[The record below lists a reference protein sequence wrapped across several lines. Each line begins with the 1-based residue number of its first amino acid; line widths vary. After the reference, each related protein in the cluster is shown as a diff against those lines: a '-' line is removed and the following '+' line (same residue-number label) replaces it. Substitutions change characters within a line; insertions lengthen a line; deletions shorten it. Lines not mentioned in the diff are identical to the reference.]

1 MSAVPLGAAAPPVAP
16 RRQFIIAGLALAL
29 PLAILLR
36 LLPIGAPAAL
46 AGLGLFLL
54 VVAIGQARIE
64 THHPPARLG
73 AANGVTLLRAAGAG
87 LIAALAL
94 DPEPAASWEL
104 VAATALLVG
113 LDGID
118 GMLARRQRLAS
129 AFGARFDMEVDA
141 LTILALSGL
150 AVGLGKAGPW
160 ILAIGLMRYAFVL
173 AGWAL
178 PILARPLPR
187 SMRRKTVCALQLA
200 VLTLLLAPPVVP
212 PLSAALAA
220 FALAALT
227 VSFAIDLAWLVD
239 ARAQLGLIRS
249 LVIYRARPWR
259 IARLARFYAGL
270 LRPGD
275 LAFDIGAHAGN
286 RTLALRAA
294 GARVVALEP
303 QGRFHRFLRRTLPR
317 EITLLPVAA
326 GAAQGRAE
334 LAVSRLHP
342 TVSSLAPGFAER
354 LHTEPGFAH
363 VRWDGH
369 EDVAVTTLDALIAAH
384 GIPRFVKIDT
394 EGFEAEVL
402 RGLSHPV
409 AWIAFE
415 HLPATP
421 DLARACLARI
431 GALGDYRFNLVE
443 GEDARF
449 ALADWQDARAMAITL
464 ATRRRSGD
472 VYARHA

>member
-1 MSAVPLGAAAPPVAP
+1 MSEVPFGAAAPPATA
-16 RRQFIIAGLALAL
+16 RRQFIVVGLALAP
-29 PLAILLR
+29 PLAILLW

-64 THHPPARLG
+64 AHHPPTRLG

-87 LIAALAL
+87 LLAALAF
-94 DPEPAASWEL
+94 DPDPTASWEL
-104 VAATALLVG
+104 VAAMALLVG

-129 AFGARFDMEVDA
+129 EFGARLDMEVDA

-150 AVGLGKAGPW
+150 AFGLGKAGTW

-173 AGWAL
+173 AGWAW
-178 PILARPLPR
+178 PTLARPLPP
-187 SMRRKTVCALQLA
+187 SMRRKTICVLQLA
-200 VLTLLLAPPVVP
+200 VLTMLLAPPVVP
-212 PLSAALAA
+212 PLSTAFAA

-239 ARAQLGLIRS
+239 APAQLGLVRS

-259 IARLARFYAGL
+259 IARLARFYAGF

-317 EITLLPVAA
+317 EITLLPLAA
-326 GAAQGRAE
+326 GAAPGLAE

-342 TVSSLAPGFAER
+342 TVSSLAPDFAER
-354 LHTEPGFAH
+354 LRAAPGFGH

-369 EDVAVTTLDALIAAH
+369 ESVAVTTLDALIAAH
-384 GIPRFVKIDT
+384 GLPRFVKIDT

-402 RGLSHPV
+402 RGLTHPV

-415 HLPATP
+415 YLPATP

-431 GALGDYRFNLVE
+431 GTLGDYRFNLVE
-443 GEDARF
+443 GEDAGF
-449 ALADWQDARAMAITL
+449 ALADWQDAAGMTITL

-472 VYARHA
+472 VYARRA